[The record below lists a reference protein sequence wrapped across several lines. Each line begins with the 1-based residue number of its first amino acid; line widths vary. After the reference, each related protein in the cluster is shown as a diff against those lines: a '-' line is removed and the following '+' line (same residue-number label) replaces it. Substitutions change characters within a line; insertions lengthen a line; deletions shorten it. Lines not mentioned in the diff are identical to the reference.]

1 MSTLLFG
8 TSRVVLTPVHG
19 VRLEPVEL
27 SVRAHV
33 LAQMRPLG
41 SRIVASPPP
50 PGREAPAAATRREI
64 LAYQPVEFHAPCG
77 YGKTTLLRY
86 LASGAVWA
94 PAVYVRVG
102 SAPLDDVLQ
111 MIFDQLFTAPE
122 PVKPTRAECEQLIRD
137 CRTLVVLDDVPPGSR
152 IPHHLATVLTG
163 YGHLVT
169 SSVGPVLTGLGQSW
183 TLPGLPAD
191 AAFTLFTQSLDR
203 PILHTELPY
212 VHRLLEAVAGQ
223 PLHIKQA
230 AALLRAGEFTAR
242 RLTEE
247 AEADPEALDRL
258 SLSRL
263 SNVKRRALAV
273 LTLFAG
279 TLLPAALVSGIGDI
293 SYVLQYLDALHRDGI
308 AEHPDDRFGVPVCKK
323 ERYQQQLLGQIDLA
337 AAIRGLAGY
346 LADPSGPHA
355 REGLEAALSLLG
367 FASERAQWTAVVRL
381 IQLVEPVLFVSGR
394 WAQWR
399 DVLGQGIEAAQQTG
413 DIAVEALFSHQ
424 KGTLA
429 YCENR
434 LEEARELL
442 ERAVELRT
450 RLGDNAGSALSR
462 AHLRLVRPDVPATR
476 NVRPSGRPRPGR
488 ARQILATLAG
498 VVAIVAAAR
507 WAIAEAS
514 QDSGTEHPPPN
525 TSSPATEPSTSTP
538 TVGTETPSTGPTG
551 VPEAEAT
558 PATLGFPETA
568 VGTRSAPVTLTLTS
582 TGTPLVAIEKAEL
595 GGTTPGDF
603 EITEENCAA
612 KELAP
617 KGNCRIQVAFRPTAT
632 GSRTAELTIT
642 DNTVDGGRTIPL
654 SAVGT
659 APPDLADLKPVI
671 NQIPALDDVALPTLE
686 FIVEN
691 RGGGVAAP
699 TTTTVTITK
708 PGGVPVPQP
717 SQATA
722 AIQPGDSQ
730 QIEVDTSGC
739 DPVTACEYTV
749 IANADKAIQESDET
763 NNKVTRPPD
772 AVEPPDPV
780 DPPGSVD

>member
-1 MSTLLFG
+1 MSTLLSG

-27 SVRAHV
+27 AVRAHV
-33 LAQMRPLG
+33 LAQMRSLG
-41 SRIVASPPP
+41 SRAGASSPPQ
-50 PGREAPAAATRREI
+50 GREAPAAAARREI

-77 YGKTTLLRY
+77 YGKTTLLRH

-102 SAPLDDVLQ
+102 AAPLDDVLQ

-122 PVKPTRAECEQLIRD
+122 PVKPTRAECEQLIRG
-137 CRTLVVLDDVPPGSR
+137 CRTLVVLDDVPPGSH

-169 SSVGPVLTGLGQSW
+169 GSVGPVLTGFGQSW
-183 TLPGLPAD
+183 ALPGLPAD
-191 AAFTLFTQSLDR
+191 AAFTLFAQSLDR
-203 PILHTELPY
+203 PITDTELPY

-242 RLTEE
+242 RLAEE

-279 TLLPAALVSGIGDI
+279 ALLPATLVSGIGDI
-293 SYVLQYLDALHRDGI
+293 AYVLHYLDALHRDGL
-308 AEHPDDRFGVPVCKK
+308 AEHPDDRFGIPVCKK
-323 ERYQQQLLGQIDLA
+323 EHYQQQLLGQIDLA

-346 LADPSGPHA
+346 LADPTGPHA

-381 IQLVEPVLFVSGR
+381 IRLVEPALFVSGR

-413 DIAVEALFSHQ
+413 DIAAEALFSHQ

-434 LEEARELL
+434 LDEARELL
-442 ERAVELRT
+442 DRAVELRT

-462 AHLRLVRPDVPATR
+462 AHLRLVRPDVPTAR
-476 NVRPSGRPRPGR
+476 NARRPGHSRPGR
-488 ARQILATLAG
+488 ARQILATLVG
-498 VVAIVAAAR
+498 VVAIVAAAQ
-507 WAIAEAS
+507 WAIASADE
-514 QDSGTEHPPPN
+514 EPEFPPTTSPTPSTSSPTIGPN
-525 TSSPATEPSTSTP
+525 TSSPTIGPSTSSP
-538 TVGTETPSTGPTG
+538 TVGTETPSTRGTG

-558 PATLGFPETA
+558 PATLDFPETSI
-568 VGTRSAPVTLTLTS
+568 GTRSTTATLTLTS
-582 TGTPLVAIEKAEL
+582 TGTTLLTIGKAEL

-612 KELAP
+612 RQVAP
-617 KGNCRIQVAFRPTAT
+617 KGDCRLTVVFRPTAT

-642 DNTVDGGRTIPL
+642 DNTDDGGRTIPL
-654 SAVGT
+654 SGVGIGL
-659 APPDLADLKPVI
+659 PDLVPVI
-671 NQIPALDDVALPTLE
+671 DKIPAGDDVDPATLK
-686 FIVEN
+686 FTVEN
-691 RGGGVAAP
+691 RGDSVSAR
-699 TTTTVTITK
+699 TTTNVTVMRQGK
-708 PGGVPVPQP
+708 VLVPKTTQV
-717 SQATA
+717 TA
-722 AIQPGDSQ
+722 KIQPGEFQ
-730 QIEVDTSGC
+730 EIEVDTSKC
-739 DPVTACEYTV
+739 NPVTVCEYIIT
-749 IANADKAIQESDET
+749 ADVAGVVTETDET
-763 NNKVTRPPD
+763 NNNWPPL
-772 AVEPPDPV
+772 VE
-780 DPPGSVD
+780 